1 MQYGTPSINKKD
13 LRRFN
18 QLDEIFEVKKMI
30 SQQGINLLCERL
42 QKFKP
47 INVIEVLERRFLVIL
62 WYLSFVWMRIAKIQ
76 SDALGPNNKIK
87 WQG

>member
-1 MQYGTPSINKKD
+1 MQYGTPSINQEDFRK
-13 LRRFN
+13 LN
-18 QLDEIFEVKKMI
+18 QLDEILEAKKMI
-30 SQQGINLLCERL
+30 SQQGINLFYKRL

-47 INVIEVLERRFLVIL
+47 ISVIEVLERRFLVIL
-62 WYLSFVWMRIAKIQ
+62 WYLSFVRMWIAKIH